1 MTRIGLLGSGRLGEI
16 IARAL
21 GDGKVPAC
29 ALVGVLGR
37 GTERSARLAGAWG
50 GTACAGLEE
59 LLALAPD
66 YVIEAANAQAV
77 TEHAPAILSAGRSL
91 ICLSVGAF
99 YDEGFYDRCACLAR
113 EHGSKVYLASG
124 VIGGFDAASA
134 LALMG
139 PARGTMTKYKYPR
152 DTGRC
157 PQGLSELPDRF
168 EGSAR
173 EGFLLSPD
181 HLNVAVTA
189 ALVCGSLDETRMRVE
204 PVGPDERSG
213 FGFAVEGE
221 YGSARLRV
229 EQSGAVYGPALAA
242 WSALALLKRLV
253 SPITF

>member
-1 MTRIGLLGSGRLGEI
+1 MIRVGLLGAGRLAGI
-16 IARAL
+16 IARGL
-21 GDGKVPAC
+21 SEGKVPGC

-37 GTERSARLAGAWG
+37 GVERSARLAGECG
-50 GTACAGLEE
+50 CTACAGIEE
-59 LLALAPD
+59 LLALEPD
-66 YVIEAANAQAV
+66 YVVEAANAQALKD
-77 TEHAPAILSAGRSL
+77 HAEAVLSAGRSL
-91 ICLSVGAF
+91 ICLSTGAF
-99 YDEGFYDRCACLAR
+99 HDSDFYDRTAR
-113 EHGSKVYLASG
+113 TARAHDAQVHLASG
-124 VIGGFDAASA
+124 VLGGFDVAAA

-139 PARGTMTKYKYPR
+139 PVRGTMTKYKYPR

-221 YGSARLRV
+221 YGSVRLRV